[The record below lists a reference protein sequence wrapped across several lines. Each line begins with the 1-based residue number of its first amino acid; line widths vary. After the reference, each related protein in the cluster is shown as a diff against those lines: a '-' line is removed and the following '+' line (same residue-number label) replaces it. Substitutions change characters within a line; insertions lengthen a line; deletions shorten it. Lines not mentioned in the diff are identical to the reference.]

1 MKDFIKTIVAVWV
14 GLLLFTVMGAGVT
27 ILVLFGLGSK
37 IEETTQKLEDQTI
50 LVYDLSLWVT
60 DRPQSSGTLSAA
72 LDETPTISLRSL
84 LDTLEAAATDDQI
97 AALYLTGE
105 QGLAGSGYG
114 NLKEIRQALVKFKES
129 GKPILAYSVDWTKA
143 DYYLA
148 SVADTVVVN
157 PVGSVAVDGLRSEV
171 QFYGG
176 ALQKYGI
183 GMQVVRVGKY
193 KAAVEPYTEQ
203 KFSAANREQL
213 QTLLG
218 DLWQEYLTTVEEGR
232 SVKVA
237 QLKTLSQQQG
247 ILMPEEAQKQGLVDK
262 IQHLDEV
269 QTALRQLAGL
279 EEETPSET
287 QTSPSSS
294 ANPSPSANPSTN
306 PSAAPTTSPSPTG
319 ESAAN
324 SDESSE
330 AGTEAGTEIGTE
342 IGTEVAPEDEIEETD
357 LSIIDV
363 VDYSRYIAKEAPS
376 SESTNQV
383 AIVYAEGTIISG
395 EGDLG
400 VIGSDEYVEVFQELR
415 QNKDVKAVVLRIN
428 SPGGSATASHLI
440 EREVELLQAEKPVIV
455 SMGDVAASGG
465 YMIAAPAQTIV
476 AEPNTITGSI
486 GVFGL
491 LPNAQKLANNN
502 GVTWDSIA
510 TGPYANLYTIARP
523 RTPAEMALLQKFVD
537 EFYTDFIDL
546 VAKGRKLTPA
556 AVNEV
561 AQGRVWSGVAAQR
574 VKLVDELGGLQ
585 TAIDRAIVAANLAE
599 GDWYLAEYPAL
610 PTLEE
615 EIIDRLFGGIELSFL
630 PSQTTLTPPVQNLVQ
645 TMQDDWDT
653 LLEFSDPRQIY
664 MRLPYRLTVE

>member
-60 DRPQSSGTLSAA
+60 DRPQNSGTLSAA

-84 LDTLEAAATDDQI
+84 LDTLESAATDDQI

-105 QGLAGSGYG
+105 QGLAGAGYS

-269 QTALRQLAGL
+269 QSTLRQLAGL
-279 EEETPSET
+279 EDAPGDP
-287 QTSPSSS
+287 QTS
-294 ANPSPSANPSTN
+294 PSPSANPSTN
-306 PSAAPTTSPSPTG
+306 PSANPSTNPSTNPRTNPSAAPTTSPSPSK
-319 ESAAN
+319 ESAEN
-324 SDESSE
+324 S
-330 AGTEAGTEIGTE
+330 EIGIE
-342 IGTEVAPEDEIEETD
+342 AVAAEEETEETP
-357 LSIIDV
+357 LPLIDV
-363 VDYSRYIAKEAPS
+363 VDYSRSIAKEAPS
-376 SESTNQV
+376 SDSTNQI

-440 EREVELLQAEKPVIV
+440 EREVKLLQAEKPVIV

-502 GVTWDSIA
+502 GITWDSLA

-546 VAKGRKLTPA
+546 VAQGRKLTPA

-574 VKLVDELGGLQ
+574 VKLVDELGGLK
-585 TAIDRAIVAANLAE
+585 TAIDRAIGAANLAE

-630 PSQTTLTPPVQNLVQ
+630 PSQATLTPPVQDLVQ
-645 TMQDDWDT
+645 NMQDDWDT

>member
-60 DRPQSSGTLSAA
+60 DRPQNSGTLSAA

-84 LDTLEAAATDDQI
+84 LDTLESAATDDQI

-105 QGLAGSGYG
+105 QGLAGAGYS

-269 QTALRQLAGL
+269 QSTLRQLAGL
-279 EEETPSET
+279 ADAPSDP
-287 QTSPSSS
+287 QTSPS
-294 ANPSPSANPSTN
+294 PSTN
-306 PSAAPTTSPSPTG
+306 PSAAPTTSPSPSK
-319 ESAAN
+319 ESAEN
-324 SDESSE
+324 S
-330 AGTEAGTEIGTE
+330 EIGIE
-342 IGTEVAPEDEIEETD
+342 AVAAEEETEETP
-357 LSIIDV
+357 LPLIDV
-363 VDYSRYIAKEAPS
+363 VDYSRSIAKEAPS
-376 SESTNQV
+376 SDSTNQI

-440 EREVELLQAEKPVIV
+440 EREVKLLQAEKPVIV

-502 GVTWDSIA
+502 GITWDSLA

-546 VAKGRKLTPA
+546 VAQGRKLTPA

-574 VKLVDELGGLQ
+574 VKLVDELGGLK
-585 TAIDRAIVAANLAE
+585 TAIDRAIGAANLAE

-630 PSQTTLTPPVQNLVQ
+630 PSQATLTPPVQDLVQ
-645 TMQDDWDT
+645 NMQDDWDT

>member
-14 GLLLFTVMGAGVT
+14 GLVLFTVMGAGVT

-37 IEETTQKLEDQTI
+37 IEETAQKLEDQTI

-60 DRPQSSGTLSAA
+60 DRPQNSSTLSAA
-72 LDETPTISLRSL
+72 LDETQTISLRSL
-84 LDTLEAAATDDQI
+84 LDALEAAATDDQI

-105 QGLAGSGYG
+105 KGLTGAGYG
-114 NLKEIRQALVKFKES
+114 NLREIRQALAKFKES
-129 GKPILAYSVDWTKA
+129 GKPILAYGVDWTKGN
-143 DYYLA
+143 YYLA
-148 SVADTVVVN
+148 SVANTVVVN
-157 PVGSVAVDGLRSEV
+157 PVGSVSLDGLRSEV

-176 ALQKYGI
+176 ALQKYGV

-193 KAAVEPYTEQ
+193 KSAVEPYTEQ

-247 ILMPEEAQKQGLVDK
+247 ILMPEVAQQQGLVDK

-269 QTALRQLAGL
+269 QTTLRQFAGL
-279 EEETPSET
+279 EEVPTET
-287 QTSPSSS
+287 QSTEPQSAPS
-294 ANPSPSANPSTN
+294 ASPSANSSP
-306 PSAAPTTSPSPTG
+306 APTSPAPTPSPAS
-319 ESAAN
+319 ESAEN
-324 SDESSE
+324 PE
-330 AGTEAGTEIGTE
+330 AEVATEEGTE
-342 IGTEVAPEDEIEETD
+342 EEAE
-357 LSIIDV
+357 LPIAELPIIDV
-363 VDYSRYIAKEAPS
+363 LDYSRRLTHETPA

-395 EGDLG
+395 EGDVG
-400 VIGSDEYVEVFQELR
+400 VIGSDEYVEVLQELR
-415 QNKDVKAVVLRIN
+415 RNKDVKAVVMRIN

-440 EREVELLQAEKPVIV
+440 EREVELLQAEKPVIA
-455 SMGDVAASGG
+455 SMGDLAASGG

-574 VKLVDELGGLQ
+574 VKLVDELGGLE
-585 TAIDRAIVAANLAE
+585 TAIDRAIVAANLE
-599 GDWYLAEYPAL
+599 PGDWYLAEYPSV
-610 PTLEE
+610 PSLEQ
-615 EIIDRLFGGIELSFL
+615 EIIDRLFGDIEVSFL
-630 PSQTTLTPPVQNLVQ
+630 PSQATLTPPVQDLVQ
-645 TMQDDWDT
+645 NMQEDWDT